1 MFKKAIRSSRSKVQP
16 IIPDTGK
23 GQRIGFNAAHVFDAS
38 SLELQSYREQSPVF
52 YSHRSALNENQI
64 CPTHNSP
71 PRFHQET
78 KPELPVMD
86 KAPRPLFGSFPP
98 TSGQILPASL

>member
-1 MFKKAIRSSRSKVQP
+1 MLHYIFKKKKKTTQSGVLVLTCKP

-52 YSHRSALNENQI
+52 SSRRSALNENQI

-86 KAPRPLFGSFPP
+86 KKTPRPLFW
-98 TSGQILPASL
+98 